1 MNTIL
6 NEMTIKYWPNRQ
18 SISLNNAVVDLFIET
33 EKKLTLKTN
42 NQSQQYLYLDILNNI
57 TRTKI
62 LQSILSEFKELI
74 LDMIEI
80 NLSTRML
87 KKLNQ
92 KIVKIFIDR
101 VLSKFFVQFKF
112 NNTILNNNKLKY
124 HYHNLTDYLLI
135 YLIFG
140 SSQIENDI
148 FLFETLCT
156 PYNHVKVLL
165 ENFIIHIG
173 NIIIKQLIDNLNNSL
188 NINKFLKK
196 QNICNKLY
204 TSNRSIILFLNNLKW
219 QNLIQSYIYDIKS
232 IYNERQKIWIIS
244 SEGIISKYIYLSK
257 GQRIRSINQIK
268 IIFLFWLEL
277 KDLLIPKTEKFFIQI
292 AKYFL
297 YCSINLFSNLILI
310 LIRIIVFYLN
320 K

>member
-1 MNTIL
+1 MYHKMI
-6 NEMTIKYWPNRQ
+6 IKYWPNRQ

-33 EKKLTLKTN
+33 EKKLMLRTN
-42 NQSQQYLYLDILNNI
+42 NQSQHYLYLDILNNI
-57 TRTKI
+57 TRTKL

-80 NLSTRML
+80 NLDVKML
-87 KKLNQ
+87 IQLNK
-92 KIVKIFIDR
+92 KIVAVFINR
-101 VLSKFFVQFKF
+101 VSSNFFFKFKF
-112 NNTILNNNKLKY
+112 NDTTFNKSKLKY
-124 HYHNLTDYLLI
+124 DHNNLTDYLLI

-140 SSQIENDI
+140 SSYIEDNT
-148 FLFETLCT
+148 FLFETLYT

-165 ENFIIHIG
+165 ENFIIQIG
-173 NIIIKQLIDNLNNSL
+173 NIVIKQIIYHLNNSI

-204 TSNRSIILFLNNLKW
+204 TSNRSTILFLNNLKW
-219 QNLIQSYIYDIKS
+219 QHLVQSYIYDIKS
-232 IYNERQKIWIIS
+232 FYNERQKVWIIS
-244 SEGIISKYIYLSK
+244 SEGTISKYIYLSK
-257 GQRIRSINQIK
+257 GKTIQNLNQIK

-277 KDLLIPKTEKFFIQI
+277 KDLLIPKTERFFIQI

-297 YCSINLFSNLILI
+297 YCSINLLSNLILI
-310 LIRIIVFYLN
+310 LMRIIVFYLN

>member
-1 MNTIL
+1 MSHKMI
-6 NEMTIKYWPNRQ
+6 IKYWPNRQ
-18 SISLNNAVVDLFIET
+18 SISLNNALVDLFIET
-33 EKKLTLKTN
+33 EKKLALKTN

-57 TRTKI
+57 TRTKL

-80 NLSTRML
+80 NLDPQIL
-87 KKLNQ
+87 IKLNKQ
-92 KIVKIFIDR
+92 IIKIFINR
-101 VLSKFFVQFKF
+101 VSSSFFFKF
-112 NNTILNNNKLKY
+112 QFNDAISDSNKLKHNY
-124 HYHNLTDYLLI
+124 NNLTDHLLI

-140 SSQIENDI
+140 SSYIENDI
-148 FLFETLCT
+148 FLFETLYT

-165 ENFIIHIG
+165 ENFIIQIG
-173 NIIIKQLIDNLNNSL
+173 NIVIKQLIYNLNDSL

-219 QNLIQSYIYDIKS
+219 QNLVQLYIYDIKS
-232 IYNERQKIWIIS
+232 FYNERQKIWIIS
-244 SEGIISKYIYLSK
+244 SEGIISKYIYLAK
-257 GQRIRSINQIK
+257 GKKIQSLNQIK

-277 KDLLIPKTEKFFIQI
+277 KDLIIPKIEKFLIQI

>member
-1 MNTIL
+1 M
-6 NEMTIKYWPNRQ
+6 IKYWPNRQ

-33 EKKLTLKTN
+33 EKKLALKTDN
-42 NQSQQYLYLDILNNI
+42 ESQEYLYLDILNNI
-57 TRTKI
+57 NRI
-62 LQSILSEFKELI
+62 ELLQSILNEFKELI

-80 NLSTRML
+80 NLNTKML
-87 KKLNQ
+87 IKLNK
-92 KIVKIFIDR
+92 KIVSIFINR
-101 VLSKFFVQFKF
+101 VSNKFFVKFKF
-112 NNTILNNNKLKY
+112 DHVKLNNITIQNS
-124 HYHNLTDYLLI
+124 HNNLTDYLLI

-140 SSQIENDI
+140 SSYIEDDT
-148 FLFETLCT
+148 FLFEKSYT

-165 ENFIIHIG
+165 ENFIIQIG
-173 NIIIKQLIDNLNNSL
+173 NIIIKQLIFNLNHSL
-188 NINKFLKK
+188 NINNFLKK

-204 TSNRSIILFLNNLKW
+204 TSNRSIVLFLNNLKL
-219 QNLIQSYIYDIKS
+219 QNLVQSYIYEIKS
-232 IYNERQKIWIIS
+232 FYNERQKVWIIS

-257 GQRIRSINQIK
+257 GKKIQSLNQIK
-268 IIFLFWLEL
+268 ILFLFWLEI
-277 KDLLIPKTEKFFIQI
+277 KDLLIPKAEKFIIQI

>member
-1 MNTIL
+1 MSKKMIV
-6 NEMTIKYWPNRQ
+6 KYWPNRQ

-33 EKKLTLKTN
+33 EKKLPLKTD
-42 NQSQQYLYLDILNNI
+42 NQSHQYLYLDILNNI
-57 TRTKI
+57 TRTKL
-62 LQSILSEFKELI
+62 LQSILNEFKELI

-80 NLSTRML
+80 NLYPKML
-87 KKLNQ
+87 IKITK
-92 KIVKIFIDR
+92 KIVAIFIDR
-101 VLSKFFVQFKF
+101 VSSNFFFKFKF
-112 NNTILNNNKLKY
+112 NDTISDNSALKY
-124 HYHNLTDYLLI
+124 HHNKLTDCLLT

-140 SSQIENDI
+140 SSYIEDDI
-148 FLFETLCT
+148 FLFETSYT

-165 ENFIIHIG
+165 ENFIIQIG
-173 NIIIKQLIDNLNNSL
+173 NIIIKELMCNLNNSL

-219 QNLIQSYIYDIKS
+219 QNLVQSYVYEIKS
-232 IYNERQKIWIIS
+232 FYDERQKVSVIS
-244 SEGIISKYIYLSK
+244 SEGIITKYIYLSK
-257 GQRIRSINQIK
+257 NKKIQSLNQIK

-292 AKYFL
+292 AKYCL
-297 YCSINLFSNLILI
+297 YCSINLFSNLILV

>member
-1 MNTIL
+1 MSKKI
-6 NEMTIKYWPNRQ
+6 IVKYWPNQQ

-33 EKKLTLKTN
+33 EKKLALN
-42 NQSQQYLYLDILNNI
+42 IDNQSQQYLYLDILNNI
-57 TRTKI
+57 TRTEL
-62 LQSILSEFKELI
+62 LQSILNEFKELI

-80 NLSTRML
+80 NLDPTML
-87 KKLNQ
+87 VKLNK
-92 KIVKIFIDR
+92 KIIAIFIHR
-101 VLSKFFVQFKF
+101 VSSNFFFKF
-112 NNTILNNNKLKY
+112 KFDHKTFDNSKLKDY
-124 HYHNLTDYLLI
+124 YSHLIDCLLT

-140 SSQIENDI
+140 SSYIENDI
-148 FLFETLCT
+148 FLFETLYT

-165 ENFIIHIG
+165 EDFIIQIG
-173 NIIIKQLIDNLNNSL
+173 NIMMKQLICNLHNSL
-188 NINKFLKK
+188 NINKFLKQ

-219 QNLIQSYIYDIKS
+219 QNLVQSYIYDIKS
-232 IYNERQKIWIIS
+232 FYNERQKVWIIS

-257 GQRIRSINQIK
+257 DKKIQSLNQIK
-268 IIFLFWLEL
+268 IIFIFWLEI
-277 KDLLIPKTEKFFIQI
+277 KDLLIPKTEKFIIQI